1 MRTVPKMG
9 RIVPTSIMGGSTI
22 NLLYQNKLKDVKKM
36 IQAMK
41 VQYKSEIGDR
51 KELKIKGK
59 KSFQK

>member
-1 MRTVPKMG
+1 MG
-9 RIVPTSIMGGSTI
+9 RILPASIMGGSTI